1 MTQQQESR
9 KMGQIARMI
18 AVLLVGMIVVTIG
31 LVVGMMVTAPTNHAS
46 PIHQIVYTAK
56 GGGNHGHGHH

>member
-1 MTQQQESR
+1 MTQQHESR

-18 AVLLVGMIVVTIG
+18 AVLLAGMIMITIA
-31 LVVGMMVTAPTNHAS
+31 LVVGMMVTAPANHAS
-46 PIHQIVYTAK
+46 PTHQIVYTAK